1 MAYSVNISVEA
12 PIENQIQEI
21 TYDGQEIYQAPLTL
35 SENLAKIAQ
44 KIDFSK
50 SNGEET
56 KKEPAEGGDKSEDDT
71 KDPAAFQSSLWPWD
85 SVRNKLRNALTEV
98 CVLADVLA
106 IVKEKRYMVLDPVPQ
121 EGVEVKPMV
130 QVYARKKALSGASSV
145 LLLGAERLKNC
156 QNELARNRA
165 TPDFHIELL
174 RLRQNWRLKKVSN
187 SIIGDLSY
195 RTAGSKYTQTGMFE
209 VTKAEEE
216 EKTWTSPPASPNP
229 NSSATP
235 NSTPSQSH
243 PPSSSKVNPSALRVT
258 IPSELQ
264 GVAYIEVLC
273 QKDQEDLCSA
283 NISLLNGGTNSSNAD
298 MHWQQKLE
306 AAQNVLFCK
315 ELFSQL
321 AREAVHLRAPIPHMV
336 VGNQIMAT
344 VLPGIQ
350 LIIGLCHSTGND
362 KKPSAPPP
370 HKTEH
375 DHVLEH
381 SLHQL
386 LREVHHKNT
395 HHPFPHPSSGPLG
408 PSKRR
413 CLAGPN
419 AADRYELLE
428 MTKSQTLLEQIIQQ
442 AQHFFMRLR
451 TEYVLDTIAKEV
463 KDPLIVSHWNALN
476 SPTQSCVKI
485 NILTH
490 GYDSVCRT
498 SLVVHV
504 GEKSL
509 KCVCRDGRVMH
520 MSYEP
525 QELRDLIFC
534 QIYQHQIT
542 AVQALAKCMGWQF
555 LANSSHLGLG
565 AVEPLG
571 NASSCILASPIGDR
585 MIAVRCEPQT
595 GVQVGIAHSPRKD
608 FFPGQLVKERKWE
621 NLGGSFKEVRWDK
634 MEGKNFLNKME
645 LLMASLTSS

>member
-1 MAYSVNISVEA
+1 M
-12 PIENQIQEI
+12 
-21 TYDGQEIYQAPLTL
+21 
-35 SENLAKIAQ
+35 
-44 KIDFSK
+44 
-50 SNGEET
+50 
-56 KKEPAEGGDKSEDDT
+56 
-71 KDPAAFQSSLWPWD
+71 
-85 SVRNKLRNALTEV
+85 
-98 CVLADVLA
+98 
-106 IVKEKRYMVLDPVPQ
+106 
-121 EGVEVKPMV
+121 
-130 QVYARKKALSGASSV
+130 
-145 LLLGAERLKNC
+145 
-156 QNELARNRA
+156 
-165 TPDFHIELL
+165 
-174 RLRQNWRLKKVSN
+174 
-187 SIIGDLSY
+187 
-195 RTAGSKYTQTGMFE
+195 
-209 VTKAEEE
+209 
-216 EKTWTSPPASPNP
+216 
-229 NSSATP
+229 
-235 NSTPSQSH
+235 
-243 PPSSSKVNPSALRVT
+243 
-258 IPSELQ
+258 
-264 GVAYIEVLC
+264 
-273 QKDQEDLCSA
+273 
-283 NISLLNGGTNSSNAD
+283 
-298 MHWQQKLE
+298 
-306 AAQNVLFCK
+306 
-315 ELFSQL
+315 
-321 AREAVHLRAPIPHMV
+321 
-336 VGNQIMAT
+336 
-344 VLPGIQ
+344 LPGIQ

-362 KKPSAPPP
+362 KKQATPP
-370 HKTEH
+370 HKTDH

-413 CLAGPN
+413 CLAGPT
-419 AADRYELLE
+419 AADRHELLE

-490 GYDSVCRT
+490 GYDSMYRT
-498 SLVVHV
+498 SLIVHV

-534 QIYQHQIT
+534 QIYQHQII
-542 AVQALAKCMGWQF
+542 AVQSLAKCMGWQF
-555 LANSSHLGLG
+555 LSNSAHLGLG

-595 GVQVGIAHSPRKD
+595 GVQVAIAHSPRKD
-608 FFPGQLVKERKWE
+608 FFPGQLVRERKWE

>member
-50 SNGEET
+50 TNGDDITNDATEN
-56 KKEPAEGGDKSEDDT
+56 GDKSEEDV
-71 KDPAAFQSSLWPWD
+71 KDAAAFQTSLWPWD
-85 SVRNKLRNALTEV
+85 SVRTKLRNALTEV

-106 IVKEKRYMVLDPVPQ
+106 VAKEKRYMVLDPIQQ
-121 EGVEVKPMV
+121 EPPDVKPMV
-130 QVYARKKALSGASSV
+130 QVYARKKALAGAASV
-145 LLLGAERLKNC
+145 LLTGAERLRNS
-156 QNELARNRA
+156 QNELAKNRSV
-165 TPDFHIELL
+165 PEFHIELL

-209 VTKAEEE
+209 VTKAEDD
-216 EKTWTSPPASPNP
+216 EKVNSCSPPESPNS
-229 NSSATP
+229 NSGAGALSVTASAGTSSVVSP
-235 NSTPSQSH
+235 AK
-243 PPSSSKVNPSALRVT
+243 SSSLRVT

-273 QKDQEDLCSA
+273 KKDQDDLCSP
-283 NISLLNGGTNSSNAD
+283 NINLLNSSTSSNAD

-350 LIIGLCHSTGND
+350 LNIGLCHSTGND
-362 KKPSAPPP
+362 KKTVPPP
-370 HKTEH
+370 QKTDH

-413 CLAGPN
+413 CIAGPT
-419 AADRYELLE
+419 AADRYELIE

-442 AQHFFMRLR
+442 ARHFFMRMR

-463 KDPLIVSHWNALN
+463 KDPLIVSHWNTLN

-485 NILTH
+485 NIWTN
-490 GYDSVCRT
+490 GYDTVCRT

-525 QELRDLIFC
+525 QELRNLIFC
-534 QIYQHQIT
+534 QIHQHQIT
-542 AVQALAKCMGWQF
+542 AVQNLAKCMGWQF
-555 LANSSHLGLG
+555 LANSTHLGLG

-595 GVQVGIAHSPRKD
+595 GVQVAIAHSPRKD
-608 FFPGQLVKERKWE
+608 FFPGQLVRERKWE

>member
-21 TYDGQEIYQAPLTL
+21 SYDGQEIYQSPLSM
-35 SENLAKIAQ
+35 SENLAKLAQ

-50 SNGEET
+50 TAVDDLKKDNGDSL
-56 KKEPAEGGDKSEDDT
+56 DKSDEESSV
-71 KDPAAFQSSLWPWD
+71 KDPVNYQSSLWPWD

-98 CVLADVLA
+98 CVLHDVLVIA
-106 IVKEKRYMVLDPVPQ
+106 KEKRYMVLDPVPQ
-121 EGVEVKPMV
+121 ENIETKAMV
-130 QVYARKKALSGASSV
+130 QVYARKKALAAAASV
-145 LLLGAERLKNC
+145 LLTGAERLRTS
-156 QNELARNRA
+156 QSELVRNRNV
-165 TPDFHIELL
+165 PDFHIELL

-195 RTAGSKYTQTGMFE
+195 RTAGSKYAQTGMFE

-216 EKTWTSPPASPNP
+216 PQQGTSPPSSPGTGSLP
-229 NSSATP
+229 K
-235 NSTPSQSH
+235 PS
-243 PPSSSKVNPSALRVT
+243 SALRVT
-258 IPSELQ
+258 VPSELQ

-283 NISLLNGGTNSSNAD
+283 TINLLGSGPTSTNAD
-298 MHWQQKLE
+298 VHWQQKLE

-315 ELFSQL
+315 ELFNQL
-321 AREAVHLRAPIPHMV
+321 AKEAVQLQAPIPHMV
-336 VGNQIMAT
+336 VGNQIMAN

-350 LIIGLCHSTGND
+350 LIIGLCHNTGTD
-362 KKPSAPPP
+362 KKPATALPQKS
-370 HKTEH
+370 EH

-386 LREVHHKNT
+386 LREVHHRNT
-395 HHPFPHPSSGPLG
+395 HHPFPHPASGPLG

-413 CLAGPN
+413 ALAGPT
-419 AADRYELLE
+419 AADRHELQE
-428 MTKSQTLLEQIIQQ
+428 MAKSQTLLEQIIQQ

-463 KDPLIVSHWNALN
+463 KDPLIISHWNALN

-485 NILTH
+485 NIMTH
-490 GYDSVCRT
+490 GYDAVCRT
-498 SLVVHV
+498 SLIVHV

-534 QIYQHQIT
+534 QIYQHQIA
-542 AVQALAKCMGWQF
+542 AVQSLAKRMGWQF
-555 LANSSHLGLG
+555 LSNSSHLGLG

-595 GVQVGIAHSPRKD
+595 GVQVSIAQSPRKD

>member
-35 SENLAKIAQ
+35 SEHLTKIAQ

-50 SNGEET
+50 TVSEDVKREQSENGE
-56 KKEPAEGGDKSEDDT
+56 KSEDDS
-71 KDPAAFQSSLWPWD
+71 KDSTSLQSSLWPWD

-106 IVKEKRYMVLDPVPQ
+106 IAKEKRYMVLDPVPQ
-121 EGVEVKPMV
+121 DPPEVKPMV
-130 QVYARKKALSGASSV
+130 QVYARKKALAGAASV
-145 LLLGAERLKNC
+145 LMMGADRLRNC
-156 QNELARNRA
+156 QTELARNRS

-209 VTKAEEE
+209 VTKAEED
-216 EKTWTSPPASPNP
+216 EKTNTTPPASPNP
-229 NSSATP
+229 NTTTT
-235 NSTPSQSH
+235 STQSH
-243 PPSSSKVNPSALRVT
+243 SASNSKSSALRVT

-283 NISLLNGGTNSSNAD
+283 NINLLNSSTNSSNAD

-362 KKPSAPPP
+362 KKPAPPP
-370 HKTEH
+370 HKTDH

-413 CLAGPN
+413 CLAGPT
-419 AADRYELLE
+419 AADRYELIE

-442 AQHFFMRLR
+442 AQHFFMRIR

-490 GYDSVCRT
+490 GYDTVCRT

-534 QIYQHQIT
+534 QIYQHQIS
-542 AVQALAKCMGWQF
+542 AVQALAKCMGWQL

-595 GVQVGIAHSPRKD
+595 GVQVAIAHSPRKD
-608 FFPGQLVKERKWE
+608 FFPGQLVRERKWE

>member
-1 MAYSVNISVEA
+1 MAFSVNVSVEA

-35 SENLAKIAQ
+35 SEHLTKVAQ

-50 SNGEET
+50 INGEDSKET
-56 KKEPAEGGDKSEDDT
+56 EDTEKSEDDS
-71 KDPAAFQSSLWPWD
+71 KDPANFQSSLWPWD
-85 SVRNKLRNALTEV
+85 SVRNKLRSALTEV
-98 CVLADVLA
+98 CVLADVLTIA
-106 IVKEKRYMVLDPVPQ
+106 KEKRYMVLDPVPQ
-121 EGVEVKPMV
+121 DNVEVKPMV
-130 QVYARKKALSGASSV
+130 QVYARKKALAGAGSV
-145 LLLGAERLKNC
+145 LIMGAERLKNS
-156 QNELARNRA
+156 QNELARNRS
-165 TPDFHIELL
+165 TPEFHIELL

-187 SIIGDLSY
+187 AIIGDLSY
-195 RTAGSKYTQTGMFE
+195 RTAGSKYNQLGMFE
-209 VTKAEEE
+209 ITKAEEE
-216 EKTWTSPPASPNP
+216 EKSSSSPPASPNSGSVP
-229 NSSATP
+229 TP
-235 NSTPSQSH
+235 QPSTSN
-243 PPSSSKVNPSALRVT
+243 KNASALRVT
-258 IPSELQ
+258 IPSELE
-264 GVAYIEVLC
+264 GIAFIEVLC
-273 QKDQEDLCSA
+273 KKDQESLGSA
-283 NISLLNGGTNSSNAD
+283 NINWLNGGSGNKLDPDT
-298 MHWQQKLE
+298 HWQQKLE

-321 AREAVHLRAPIPHMV
+321 AREAVHLQAPIPHMV
-336 VGNQIMAT
+336 VGNRIMAT

-350 LIIGLCHSTGND
+350 LIIILRHSTGND
-362 KKPSAPPP
+362 KKPVPQN
-370 HKTEH
+370 TDH

-395 HHPFPHPSSGPLG
+395 HHPFPHPSSAPLG

-413 CLAGPN
+413 CLAGPT
-419 AADRYELLE
+419 AADRHELIE

-442 AQHFFMRLR
+442 AQHFLMRRR

-476 SPTQSCVKI
+476 SPTQSSVRI
-485 NILTH
+485 VILTH
-490 GYDSVCRT
+490 GYDAITRT
-498 SLVVHV
+498 SMILHV
-504 GEKSL
+504 YEKSL
-509 KCVCRDGRVMH
+509 KCICKDGRVMH

-534 QIYQHQIT
+534 QIQQHQIT
-542 AVQALAKCMGWQF
+542 AVQGLAKCMGWQL

-571 NASSCILASPIGDR
+571 NASSCILASPNGDR
-585 MIAVRCEPQT
+585 MIAVRCEPSV
-595 GVQVGIAHSPRKD
+595 GIQVSIAHSPRKD

>member
-21 TYDGQEIYQAPLTL
+21 TYDGQEIYQQPLSM
-35 SENLAKIAQ
+35 SESLAKLAQ

-50 SNGEET
+50 AAYED
-56 KKEPAEGGDKSEDDT
+56 KKDTGDNIDKSDDEGT
-71 KDPAAFQSSLWPWD
+71 SKDSASFQSSLWPWD
-85 SVRNKLRNALTEV
+85 SVRNKLRSALTEV
-98 CVLADVLA
+98 CVLADVLQIA
-106 IVKEKRYMVLDPVPQ
+106 KEKRYLVLDPIQ
-121 EGVEVKPMV
+121 QDSLDTKPMA
-130 QVYARKKALSGASSV
+130 QVYARKKALAGAAAV
-145 LLLGAERLKNC
+145 LLTGAERLRTS
-156 QNELARNRA
+156 QNEAARSRS

-174 RLRQNWRLKKVSN
+174 RLRKNWRLKKVAN
-187 SIIGDLSY
+187 TIVGDLSY
-195 RTAGSKYTQTGMFE
+195 RTAGSKYSQTGMFE
-209 VTKAEEE
+209 VTKAEDEE
-216 EKTWTSPPASPNP
+216 IKSLS
-229 NSSATP
+229 
-235 NSTPSQSH
+235 
-243 PPSSSKVNPSALRVT
+243 PPSSPGASTPTSKLNSALRVSV
-258 IPSELQ
+258 PSELQ
-264 GVAYIEVLC
+264 GVAYIQVLC
-273 QKDQEDLCSA
+273 KKDTEDLCSA
-283 NISLLNGGTNSSNAD
+283 SLNLLGSAMASPIPD
-298 MHWQQKLE
+298 VHWQQKLE

-315 ELFSQL
+315 ELFNQL
-321 AREAVHLRAPIPHMV
+321 AKEAVQLQAPIPHMV

-350 LIIGLCHSTGND
+350 LIIGLYHSTGTD
-362 KKPSAPPP
+362 KKGNSATPPQ
-370 HKTEH
+370 KSEH

-413 CLAGPN
+413 CLAGPT
-419 AADRYELLE
+419 AADRYQLLE

-451 TEYVLDTIAKEV
+451 AEYVLDTIAKEV

-485 NILTH
+485 NIVTH
-490 GYDSVCRT
+490 GYDAVCRT
-498 SLVVHV
+498 SLIVHV

-534 QIYQHQIT
+534 QIYQHQIN

-565 AVEPLG
+565 AVEILG

-585 MIAVRCEPQT
+585 MIAVRCEPQ
-595 GVQVGIAHSPRKD
+595 GGAQVAIAHSPRKD
-608 FFPGQLVKERKWE
+608 FFSGQLVKERKWE
-621 NLGGSFKEVRWDK
+621 NLGGAFKEVRWDK
-634 MEGKNFLNKME
+634 MEGKNFINKME